1 MKELL
6 TTDQAESI
14 PNQQNLKLL
23 KSILKKN
30 KPQAKLSFKNK
41 AAAKLPASELLI
53 PQDSTQME

>member
-6 TTDQAESI
+6 TTDQAEFI
-14 PNQQNLKLL
+14 PNQQNSKLL

-53 PQDSTQME
+53 P